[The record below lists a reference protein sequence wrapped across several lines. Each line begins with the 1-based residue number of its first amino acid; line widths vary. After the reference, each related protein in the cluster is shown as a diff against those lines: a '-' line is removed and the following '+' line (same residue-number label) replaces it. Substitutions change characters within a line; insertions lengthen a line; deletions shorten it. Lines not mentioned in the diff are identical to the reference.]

1 MPNVGDDGNRPAK
14 WRIKF
19 YMKKIL
25 LVVMDGI
32 GFSTTGVGDAVAM
45 AKTPTL
51 DRLLADYPNVRLK
64 AHGSAVG
71 LPSDDDM
78 GNSEVGHNALGC
90 GQIYS
95 QGAKL
100 VNESIESGKMY
111 SSDAWKRIISNAA
124 ESGNPANGGQ
134 AGTGTVHF
142 IGLLSDGNVHSNI
155 AHLLNM
161 LKRAKS
167 DGVKTVR
174 VHILL
179 DGRDVPATSALDYV
193 EKLESTMSALNDGNF
208 DSRIASG
215 GGRMKITMDRY
226 EADWAMVE
234 RGWQTHVKG
243 EGRMFATAKEA
254 IETFRGENDGIIDQ
268 DLPPFVISE
277 DGAAVGK
284 IQDGDSVILFNFRGD
299 RAIEISM
306 AFDNDRFDKFDR
318 GGKLDVVYSGMLQY
332 DGDLKLPNLY
342 LVEPPEINN
351 TLSEL
356 LVKNNVRQYA
366 VSETQKFGHVT
377 YFWNGN
383 KSGKFSEE
391 LETYKEI
398 ESDRVSFDK
407 KPKMK
412 SAEITDDLIEV
423 IKSGKYDFIRC
434 NFPNGDMVGH
444 TGNIDATVIG
454 VEAVDS
460 ALERLEKVCNKND
473 VLLVITA
480 DHGNADEMLEKDK
493 KGNLAPRTA
502 HSLNPVPF
510 IVCDKSISLIGEGN
524 PDEAGHGSPSI
535 GLSNVAPTIA
545 GLLGITPPSCWE
557 KSLLK

>member
-1 MPNVGDDGNRPAK
+1 
-14 WRIKF
+14 
-19 YMKKIL
+19 MKKIL

-32 GFSTTGVGDAVAM
+32 GFSSSGIGDAVTM
-45 AKTPTL
+45 ANTPTL
-51 DRLLADYPNVRLK
+51 DRFLKTYPNVRLK

-111 SSDAWKRIISNAA
+111 ESDSWKKVI
-124 ESGNPANGGQ
+124 GNVVENN
-134 AGTGTVHF
+134 TTLNF
-142 IGLLSDGNVHSNI
+142 LGLLSDGNVHSNI
-155 AHLLNM
+155 GHLLDM

-167 DGVKTVR
+167 DGVKRVR
-174 VHILL
+174 VHVLL
-179 DGRDVPATSALDYV
+179 DGRDVPATSALEYIEEL
-193 EKLESTMSALNDGNF
+193 EKTMSALNDGGF

-226 EADWAMVE
+226 QADWGMVE
-234 RGWQTHVKG
+234 RGWQTHVEGK
-243 EGRMFATAKEA
+243 GRMFATAKEA
-254 IETFRGENDGIIDQ
+254 VETLRSETPGIIDQ
-268 DLPPFVISE
+268 DLPPFVIADNGE
-277 DGAAVGK
+277 PTGRIRDK
-284 IQDGDSVILFNFRGD
+284 DSVVLFNFRGD

-306 AFDNDRFDKFDR
+306 AFERRTTPGMPDFLQNAPTDI
-318 GGKLDVVYSGMLQY
+318 VYAGMLQY
-332 DGDLKLPNLY
+332 DGDLALPKLY
-342 LVEPPEINN
+342 LVSPPEIND

-356 LVKNNVRQYA
+356 LVNNRVRQYA

-398 ESDRVSFDK
+398 PSDKVSFDER
-407 KPKMK
+407 PWMK
-412 SAEITDDLIEV
+412 SADITDDLIQSVE
-423 IKSGKYDFIRC
+423 SGDYDFIRC

-444 TGNIDATVIG
+444 TGSVDATVVG
-454 VEAVDS
+454 VEAVDL
-460 ALERLEKVCNKND
+460 ALTRLEKVCADNN
-473 VLLVITA
+473 VLLIITA

-510 IVCDKSISLIGEGN
+510 IVCDEKIKLKQGDGF
-524 PDEAGHGSPSI
+524 
-535 GLSNVAPTIA
+535 GLSNAAPTIA
-545 GLLGITPPSCWE
+545 ELLGITPPDCWE
-557 KSLLK
+557 ESLLA